1 MCFIPYNKGRE
12 RKCGEVMGKYT
23 VIFYEMEDGSHP
35 AYDYINTLSNKMQAK
50 IYKVASMLEETGPQ
64 TRMPYS
70 EHLQDGIFQIRAQQE
85 GNISR
90 VLYFFT
96 IGQTI
101 VLTNGFTKKTP
112 KTPPAEIERAK
123 KYRADYERREA
134 QK

>member
-1 MCFIPYNKGRE
+1 
-12 RKCGEVMGKYT
+12 MGAFK
-23 VIFYEMEDGSHP
+23 VVFYEKEDGSKP
-35 AYDYINTLSNKMQAK
+35 AEEYLHSISPKMVAK
-50 IYKVASMLEETGPQ
+50 IYSTIGMLKERGNQ
-64 TRMPYS
+64 VRMPKS

-101 VLTNGFTKKTP
+101 VSTHGFTKKTP
-112 KTPPAEIERAK
+112 KTPPAEIELAK

-134 QK
+134 QQK

>member
-1 MCFIPYNKGRE
+1 
-12 RKCGEVMGKYT
+12 MGKYT
-23 VIFYEMEDGSHP
+23 VIFYEMEGGSHP

-70 EHLQDGIFQIRAQQE
+70 EYLQDGIFQIRAQQE

-112 KTPPAEIERAK
+112 KTPSAEIERAK

>member
-1 MCFIPYNKGRE
+1 ME
-12 RKCGEVMGKYT
+12 KYT

-50 IYKVASMLEETGPQ
+50 IYKIAAMLEQTGPQ
-64 TRMPYS
+64 LRMPYS

-90 VLYFFT
+90 VLYFFAV
-96 IGQTI
+96 GQRI
-101 VLTNGFTKKTP
+101 VLTNGFTKKTTR
-112 KTPPAEIERAK
+112 TPPAEIERAK

-134 QK
+134 QNNADFT